1 MSRSCCLFEQR
12 FIMKGYIIL
21 ATFFYLISYVTCAQ
35 SAGND
40 KFQELRSLSKT
51 SGPIDLDESI
61 YKKLTSAPRNYH
73 TAILLTA
80 SEARF
85 GCQLCREFQPEWD
98 LLARSW
104 NKGATKDTAK
114 LLFGTL
120 EFMKGRDVFMKV
132 DIIASSCKL
141 WTLIDNSCEAHATNR
156 SGLDFLSPNHWSERQ
171 SRCVTHTI

>member
-1 MSRSCCLFEQR
+1 MR
-12 FIMKGYIIL
+12 GYILL
-21 ATFFYLISYVTCAQ
+21 AAFFYCIFYITLAQ

-40 KFQELRSLSKT
+40 KFRELRSLSK
-51 SGPIDLDESI
+51 SSEPIDLDEST
-61 YKKLTSAPRNYH
+61 YHKLTSAPRDYH

-104 NKGATKDTAK
+104 NKGATQDTARVI
-114 LLFGTL
+114 FGTL

-132 DIIASSCKL
+132 CII
-141 WTLIDNSCEAHATNR
+141 E
-156 SGLDFLSPNHWSERQ
+156 
-171 SRCVTHTI
+171 